1 MEAVRQVIDSTQLNG
16 IIPLPKKFENKKV
29 EIVVSLAD
37 RRTSKTHQRKSL
49 RGCLSKYANPELS
62 HMEKDAWA
70 ESVREKYAN
79 S

>member
-16 IIPLPKKFENKKV
+16 IIPLPKKFKNKKV

-37 RRTSKTHQRKSL
+37 KRTRKTYLRKSL
-49 RGCLSKYANPELS
+49 RGCLSKYANPELL
-62 HMEKDAWA
+62 HMEKEVWA
-70 ESVREKYAN
+70 ESVREKYAD